1 MAAKKLVEFW
11 EYLSFPSSRMQKIID
26 SYKEKYGKD
35 VSKDVSEESLRR
47 YVSGWYFLNNGL
59 EKVFSPPQI
68 IKDKRFR
75 DENNIWYKY
84 TSDRLEESVL
94 KFANF
99 PIATSFEDDEPRLL
113 AIGVDVQEGKTVTF
127 DSYSKP
133 DGYRK
138 TQSGFNGFTKR
149 YPGGITIKEIMA
161 SAAAPAF
168 YDYKEI
174 QGRKIWD
181 GILLSNTPIR
191 ETIEEYRAYWEWK
204 IGKFNFIDSILSNK
218 DKPATTTKR
227 IPDLDIYAIS
237 LYPRKEDKIPQDID
251 AIKNRVQNI
260 LYCNKF
266 DYDELQLKIQYDL
279 YNVIQKLAGLAIEK
293 GYQNNVET
301 ILNTTAQGRTYT
313 YFPKENI
320 ICQDML
326 KLMFNITIKELERND
341 DEDSV
346 YSKWADFT
354 EETIKKLIEKGRR
367 DMKEMLEKY
376 DNQQKK
382 HLP

>member
-1 MAAKKLVEFW
+1 MINNTENQTALVLSGGGALGAYEAGAILELVEYRIKKDKKKNGPPFNTIAGTSIGAMNACILVSQYLEQRKKGTDLPTCWLMAAKKLVEFW

-138 TQSGFNGFTKR
+138 TQSGFNGFTK
-149 YPGGITIKEIMA
+149 GIQVA
-161 SAAAPAF
+161 S
-168 YDYKEI
+168 
-174 QGRKIWD
+174 Q
-181 GILLSNTPIR
+181 
-191 ETIEEYRAYWEWK
+191 
-204 IGKFNFIDSILSNK
+204 
-218 DKPATTTKR
+218 
-227 IPDLDIYAIS
+227 
-237 LYPRKEDKIPQDID
+237 
-251 AIKNRVQNI
+251 
-260 LYCNKF
+260 
-266 DYDELQLKIQYDL
+266 
-279 YNVIQKLAGLAIEK
+279 
-293 GYQNNVET
+293 
-301 ILNTTAQGRTYT
+301 
-313 YFPKENI
+313 
-320 ICQDML
+320 
-326 KLMFNITIKELERND
+326 
-341 DEDSV
+341 
-346 YSKWADFT
+346 
-354 EETIKKLIEKGRR
+354 
-367 DMKEMLEKY
+367 
-376 DNQQKK
+376 
-382 HLP
+382 